1 MQTCEAGPPS
11 LPWRW
16 APPTPP
22 RGATLTC
29 APGAAVAPTLAG
41 PAAERAGLGAGAP
54 STGARAGS
62 PEHDLQRKTALCR
75 RRRGCGTV
83 WAWQRQARWV
93 GVTHPLRPSLRPQPS
108 AGAWRSPAPSARGE
122 VAAPVEGSGA
132 VRAPQHVRPVP
143 AHAAP
148 RAGRR
153 ALRDRQRGDLGPSAL
168 CRPLTPPGWTAGRG
182 APVGIQ
188 KVPRCG
194 RQTVGPAIL
203 GSWPRG
209 QGRPSTFGLQPG
221 EMRCP
226 DLTPPWW
233 AKSPSGNRLSQ
244 NRREGLRDLGT
255 SETQGPPGPLH
266 CPASLR
272 GGVGGGFRSKERI
285 CWSSSRMPSSLSSPT
300 SCSGPAP
307 HCTQQ

>member
-93 GVTHPLRPSLRPQPS
+93 GVTHPLRHLPP
-108 AGAWRSPAPSARGE
+108 
-122 VAAPVEGSGA
+122 
-132 VRAPQHVRPVP
+132 
-143 AHAAP
+143 
-148 RAGRR
+148 
-153 ALRDRQRGDLGPSAL
+153 PSAL
-168 CRPLTPPGWTAGRG
+168 SPPPEPGAHPDRAPAGKWQRQWKAAAQCAHRSTSAPSPHTPHRAPGAG
-182 APVGIQ
+182 P
-188 KVPRCG
+188 CG
-194 RQTVGPAIL
+194 TDSAVT
-203 GSWPRG
+203 W
-209 QGRPSTFGLQPG
+209 
-221 EMRCP
+221 
-226 DLTPPWW
+226 
-233 AKSPSGNRLSQ
+233 
-244 NRREGLRDLGT
+244 
-255 SETQGPPGPLH
+255 GPL
-266 CPASLR
+266 
-272 GGVGGGFRSKERI
+272 
-285 CWSSSRMPSSLSSPT
+285 PSA
-300 SCSGPAP
+300 AP
-307 HCTQQ
+307 